1 MSFLTGSANCI
12 KYTLFAFNLVF
23 VITGIILIAVGVGV
37 AGTFNEYDSFLQAKF
52 YSITTFLIV
61 IGVFI
66 FIIAF
71 FGCCGAIK
79 ENYWMILIFS
89 VLLGI
94 IFILELA
101 AGISGY
107 VLRNDAETLI
117 GKQLEE
123 TMAKYKEDPTIGSL
137 WDYTQREFSCCGTN
151 SYKDW
156 KLGSIDLNNYTVSKV
171 PMTCCDMPQQGG
183 GRRPSFNGVDL
194 CKEQT
199 ERQTDS
205 VLYIWILQ
213 MYPFFK
219 ECQQITQPLIRPQV
233 LPKNDLQA
241 NRVFL
246 EESIAKEVEIKHQIV
261 D

>member
-23 VITGIILIAVGVGV
+23 IITGIILIAVGAGV
-37 AGTFNEYDSFLQAKF
+37 AGTFEEYDSFLKSNF

-89 VLLGI
+89 VLLGL

-107 VLRNDAETLI
+107 VLRNQTQDLI
-117 GKQLEE
+117 SEKLNQTMLE
-123 TMAKYKEDPTIGSL
+123 YKTNPTISNL
-137 WDYTQREFSCCGTN
+137 WDYTQREFTCCGTN
-151 SYKDW
+151 DYTDW
-156 KLGSIDLNNYTVSKV
+156 KLETKVNLANNYTADALPISCCAMPPGEIGSFYCVALNGDMNRYADGCLTEFSSYISAHAVSL
-171 PMTCCDMPQQGG
+171 GAA
-183 GRRPSFNGVDL
+183 GVIIAII
-194 CKEQT
+194 QFFG
-199 ERQTDS
+199 
-205 VLYIWILQ
+205 VLFACYIA
-213 MYPFFK
+213 
-219 ECQQITQPLIRPQV
+219 R
-233 LPKNDLQA
+233 
-241 NRVFL
+241 
-246 EESIAKEVEIKHQIV
+246 EIKIR
-261 D
+261 DGISGFM